1 MSNTVLRQSPF
12 VYTPLKMTVNEGNRS
27 YTRIDENFKPYT
39 VIDVLTKVY
48 HRSFYDD
55 LRLFAEKYPE
65 EFDIADSFIRHTKIA
80 KLKIIRPESVFF
92 QPVSEFY
99 VDIFVDAQI
108 RFDISDNRG
117 ICTTRRWDG
126 KIRLRYLFDL
136 RPCHMTCCFCN
147 VIINENDALI
157 YIDDEPITLDKYLL
171 PYLNGPDYE
180 ILAEHILEREQKICL
195 TNDAPFSPF
204 DWIRSM
210 GLELKYGV
218 FPDNNTLGEY
228 FFDHGETD
236 LVNKETGEIYNMKV
250 KPLTI
255 ILNER
260 LSENKGILN
269 STATHEAVHHYL
281 GIYFFLLQKT
291 HGQGYCSYLCKRYS
305 QQESHEG
312 LTPIGIME
320 LQANKLP
327 GYLMI
332 RKEKA
337 KERAVRLILSYG
349 YGRSLGSINRLVDD
363 ISAYYRTTKVVAKT
377 RLSDMGFTEVN
388 GLTQC
393 ANGSLVPPYVSTLKK
408 GETYTIYEKDAIRE
422 YVENDDFGR
431 ILNSGKFIYAEG
443 HFCLNNN
450 KYVFKTSVGKYV
462 LTSYAR
468 NHMKECCLV
477 FKVSYQTAHYSYN
490 GFLKKSR
497 SLSSKSL
504 KYVGFNGESVITE
517 EGLRLR
523 KMIEKEMV
531 ESSLMRSSFNQT
543 TVNLMKANNMTISKL
558 AEETG
563 LSVETIKNLRSN
575 NKMVFSIETI
585 VAVCIAMHLP
595 YSISK
600 EYIEMSPCK
609 FWDNLEMRFYE
620 YALINWHELPLAE
633 VNRKLVDSGIRPLTN
648 MVEGYDENGKMLE
661 NA

>member
-99 VDIFVDAQI
+99 VDVFVDAQI

-117 ICTTRRWDG
+117 ICTTRRWD
-126 KIRLRYLFDL
+126 
-136 RPCHMTCCFCN
+136 
-147 VIINENDALI
+147 
-157 YIDDEPITLDKYLL
+157 
-171 PYLNGPDYE
+171 
-180 ILAEHILEREQKICL
+180 HILEREQKICL

-228 FFDHGETD
+228 FFDHGDTD

-517 EGLRLR
+517 EGLKLR